1 MFRFLSHILLSLL
14 LLGSQQMVVQ
24 HGFTHWDSVRKE
36 LLRVGAPEADQST
49 RGKPVKPV
57 LHELCPECQANAH
70 LSFALPS
77 AAYYFTLL
85 DVDAGPLAARCAEG
99 ILPPVLR
106 LFQPR
111 APPSSI

>member
-24 HGFTHWDSVRKE
+24 HGFTHWESVRK
-36 LLRVGAPEADQST
+36 ASAAQADQGT
-49 RGKPVKPV
+49 PGKPVKPV
-57 LHELCPECQANAH
+57 LHELCPECQANGH
-70 LSFALPS
+70 LTFALPS

-99 ILPPVLR
+99 ILPHVLR